1 MKRMP
6 IFILVAIFVLVAA
19 TAAFSISKGKSAA
32 DYINEAKG
40 MPDANKIVLVVNGN
54 EITKAEYM
62 IALKMQE
69 DLTASLKTE
78 KENIALN
85 APAGPEKEKA
95 LANIDKKLVAGEEKR
110 ALSYFLTE
118 YALVTEAKKLG
129 IEVSEQ
135 KAKDYAKQTKE
146 KYQQNKK
153 QGMSSEIDDFI
164 AAMGEKT
171 YWEDYVPKKY
181 QIKGSIGKLKNH
193 ITGHVDKSEKQ
204 KVWNDYVI
212 DVTSKARFEVKD
224 TNLIKL
230 TKKDIIDYKKNYI
243 EE

>member
-6 IFILVAIFVLVAA
+6 IIILVVIFVLIVA
-19 TAAFSISKGKSAA
+19 TAAFSISKGKSTA

-62 IALKMQE
+62 ITLKMQE

-85 APAGPEKEKA
+85 APEGPEKEKV

-118 YALVTEAKKLG
+118 YALFTEAKKLG

-135 KAKDYAKQTKE
+135 KAKDYAKQTK
-146 KYQQNKK
+146 
-153 QGMSSEIDDFI
+153 
-164 AAMGEKT
+164 
-171 YWEDYVPKKY
+171 
-181 QIKGSIGKLKNH
+181 NH
-193 ITGHVDKSEKQ
+193 PQFYRRGDES
-204 KVWNDYVI
+204 NRPDVI
-212 DVTSKARFEVKD
+212 
-224 TNLIKL
+224 
-230 TKKDIIDYKKNYI
+230 
-243 EE
+243 